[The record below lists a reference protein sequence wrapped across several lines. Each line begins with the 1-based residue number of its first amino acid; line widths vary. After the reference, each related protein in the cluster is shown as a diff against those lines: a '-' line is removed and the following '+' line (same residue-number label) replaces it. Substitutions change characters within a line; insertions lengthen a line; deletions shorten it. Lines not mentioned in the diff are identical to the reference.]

1 MSISHPEKRRIVLAL
16 SRMAVAICVVGLSV
30 SAWGFSR
37 SGVSPAGAAGSLQG
51 PVTLSVTSGDSTTPF
66 TISLPAFSACA
77 EDSAAGGWT
86 VTSFMV
92 PTAVDL
98 NTLTFD
104 SGGPTPASVGG
115 AYADFRQPLWLV
127 GGDAYLSRQ
136 TVNAT
141 PPDPSGPIVD
151 PGTFDFNPG
160 YAAGDIPAGAYNI
173 GIACVDETTA
183 IQQYW
188 YTGITVTADPA
199 DPGTA
204 DISWELAAEPPPTT
218 TTTTGE
224 GSTTTTTDGSGTTT
238 TTAVENT
245 GPPLE
250 LSPDTLSAGE
260 SVTIRSSGWQA
271 SSAVE
276 IFLLSSLLS
285 EPVPI
290 GSLTADGNGDI
301 DGSVTVPAD
310 TQPGLHTILALGLD
324 TSGVPTASAADVTV
338 QGADE
343 QQPTGGNPSAASP
356 VTTAGQLPYTG
367 SSPVPMVVWAVALLV
382 FGRIAML
389 VGKRTKVIG
398 DDPTG

>member
-30 SAWGFSR
+30 SVWGFSR
-37 SGVSPAGAAGSLQG
+37 SGVSPAGAAGALQG
-51 PVTLSVTSGDSTTPF
+51 PVTLSVTGGDSTTPF

-92 PTAVDL
+92 PTTVDL

-160 YAAGDIPAGAYNI
+160 YVAGDIPAGAYNI
-173 GIACVDETTA
+173 GIACVDETNA

-188 YTGITVTADPA
+188 YTGISVTVDAA
-199 DPGTA
+199 DPGSA
-204 DISWELAAEPPPTT
+204 DISWAFAAEPPPTT

-224 GSTTTTTDGSGTTT
+224 GSTTTTTGDGSTTT
-238 TTAVENT
+238 TTGDGSTTTTTSDDSTTTT
-245 GPPLE
+245 G
-250 LSPDTLSAGE
+250 SAG
-260 SVTIRSSGWQA
+260 VLGSS
-271 SSAVE
+271 
-276 IFLLSSLLS
+276 F
-285 EPVPI
+285 
-290 GSLTADGNGDI
+290 
-301 DGSVTVPAD
+301 
-310 TQPGLHTILALGLD
+310 
-324 TSGVPTASAADVTV
+324 
-338 QGADE
+338 
-343 QQPTGGNPSAASP
+343 TGGTPSAASA